1 MRHVLRAL
9 ALCWLAALPLWAA
22 AQTALT
28 LDLLSPA
35 APARTTR
42 EFVNVL
48 GRSAPGAQVSVGGEP
63 VTVYATG
70 VFARDRIP
78 LVPGLNRIRVEA
90 AAGGQ
95 ALSRVLEVERT
106 APPPAPVWPT
116 DKLFIDST
124 SLRPAESLRVAPG
137 EAMEVAVH
145 ATPGQRVEAR
155 LPGQRWQP
163 LAEAAAGRYRARLAF
178 AGSDDV
184 DAAPVQLRV
193 TALAL
198 PRGGARTLLGQ
209 TVAEVGQWRLD
220 ADRLYATGADGADL
234 LHGLHEVRLGGPFL
248 AELPPGTLLAVTGRR
263 GDFLRAA
270 LASDTTAWVAAS
282 SVAPA
287 PAGTRPPAAVFTTL
301 SVAGTAEGD
310 VVTVPIGERVP
321 AAVRAVG
328 GPGAPE
334 LEIDIWGGHDA
345 ATWISQR
352 ASARLVRELTVAQP
366 ADGHVRVRVALRGPR
381 LWGWRVERTPG
392 ALRVT
397 VRPPPVLPATGSPLA
412 GLRVALEPGHGGHD
426 NLGSVGATGV
436 PEKDVNRWAA
446 EALRRE
452 LEAAGAQVVV
462 VREGDDN
469 PNLRERARRATE
481 SQAQLFVSLHANA
494 TDTSAG
500 FLRSAGVATF
510 YKHASG
516 RDLAAAVQ
524 KRLLEQT
531 GLDDFGLVGG
541 FNYAPIRLVTWM
553 PAVLVEQAFMTHPG
567 DEARLLD
574 PAFRALMA
582 RAIRLGLEDFL
593 RAP

>member
-1 MRHVLRAL
+1 MRPTLRGL
-9 ALCWLAALPLWAA
+9 AWLCLLVAPLWVA

-28 LDLLSPA
+28 LELLSPA

-78 LVPGLNRIRVEA
+78 LVPGVNRIRVEA

-95 ALSRVLEVERT
+95 TLSRVLEVERT

-124 SLRPAESLRVAPG
+124 SLRPAESLRVVPG
-137 EAMEVAVH
+137 EAVDVAVH

-178 AGSDDV
+178 AGSHDV

-193 TALAL
+193 TALSL

-220 ADRLYATGADGADL
+220 ADRLYAAGPDGADL

-263 GDFLRAA
+263 GDFLRVA
-270 LASDTTAWVAAS
+270 LAADTTAWVAAS

-287 PAGTRPPAAVFTTL
+287 PAGTRLPSAVFTTL
-301 SVAGTAEGD
+301 SVAGSAEGD
-310 VVTVPIGERVP
+310 VVTVPISDRAP
-321 AAVRAVG
+321 AAVRAAG
-328 GPGAPE
+328 RPGAPE

-352 ASARLVRELTVAQP
+352 ASAKLVRELTVTQP
-366 ADGHVRVRVALRGPR
+366 ADGHVRVHVALRGPR
-381 LWGWRVERTPG
+381 LWGWRVERTAG
-392 ALRVT
+392 ALRLT
-397 VRPPPVLPATGSPLA
+397 VRPPPVLAATGSPLA
-412 GLRVALEPGHGGHD
+412 GLRVALEPGHGGPD
-426 NLGSVGATGV
+426 NLGSVGATAV

-452 LEAAGAQVVV
+452 LEAVGAQVVV

-469 PNLRERARRATE
+469 PNLRERARRTTE

-500 FLRSAGVATF
+500 FLRTAGVATF
-510 YKHASG
+510 YKHAPG
-516 RDLAAAVQ
+516 HDLAAAVHQ
-524 KRLLEQT
+524 RLLEQT

-593 RAP
+593 RLP